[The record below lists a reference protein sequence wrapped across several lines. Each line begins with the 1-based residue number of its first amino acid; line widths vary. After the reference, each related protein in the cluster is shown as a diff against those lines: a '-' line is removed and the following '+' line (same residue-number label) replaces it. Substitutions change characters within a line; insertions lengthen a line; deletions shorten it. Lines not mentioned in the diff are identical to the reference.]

1 MNDNDWKP
9 IKDFETYAINKN
21 GEIKDLRSKK
31 LVKQFPNIKA
41 GNYLQVNLV
50 NENGYTQRR
59 VHRLVLETFVP
70 RSSYSDV
77 EADHID
83 RNRQNNKLN
92 NLRWVSKIE
101 NLENRIAWGKYCKHI
116 ILEDT
121 KTKKNPNPSWRISI
135 KNSKLKYSKR
145 FQYSEYTLEQVKAI
159 RDKLYE
165 EHGIIKID

>member
-9 IKDFETYAINKN
+9 IKDFETYAVNKN

-31 LVKQFPNIKA
+31 LVKQFPNIRA

-50 NENGYTQRR
+50 NENGPTQRR
-59 VHRLVLETFVP
+59 VHRLVL
-70 RSSYSDV
+70 

-92 NLRWVSKIE
+92 NLRWVSKTE
-101 NLENRIAWGKYCKHI
+101 NLENRIGWGKHCKHI
-116 ILEDT
+116 LLEDI
-121 KTKKNPNPSWRISI
+121 KTKKNPNPSWRILI
-135 KNSKLKYSKR
+135 KNTKLKYSKR
-145 FQYSEYTLEQVKAI
+145 FQYSEYTLEQVKAV

-165 EHGIIKID
+165 EHGIMKLD